1 MYIPKDSLHLVMQ
14 SKGGAGKSVC
24 SFLLSQYFIDRLG
37 AENVQLV
44 DTDPNNKTL
53 GSFKGLNVKEVDIL
67 QQIGVEKTI
76 DPAKFDVFLNDFI
89 DSDKLMVV
97 DTGSGEYLAI
107 TSYFRLNN
115 TLDFLVDGL
124 DKEVYI
130 HCPINHGQSA
140 TDTLHCLLF
149 LAENFGKAKIVIWD
163 NEFFGTGSLD
173 ERLAQFSNYA
183 GTVKL
188 VKRQAETFGRDFSN
202 MLINHLTFE
211 EVRTG
216 DHPLFMF
223 MNKHRLNMIK
233 NETFEQIDKI
243 FE

>member
-1 MYIPKDSLHLVMQ
+1 MYIPNNSLHLVMQ

-37 AENVQLV
+37 ADQVQLV

-67 QQIGVEKTI
+67 QQIGVEKII

-89 DSDKLMVV
+89 ESDKLMVV

-115 TLDFLVDGL
+115 TLDFLTNDL
-124 DKEVYI
+124 DRDVYI
-130 HCPINHGQSA
+130 HCPINHGQSSD
-140 TDTLHCLLF
+140 DTLNCLIF
-149 LAENFGKAKIVIWD
+149 LAENFTQAKIVIWE
-163 NEFFGTGSLD
+163 NEFFGTGDLD
-173 ERLAQFSNYA
+173 EGLTQMSNYA

-188 VKRQAETFGRDFSN
+188 IKRQAETFGRDFAN
-202 MLINHLTFE
+202 MMVNRLTFE

-216 DHPLFMF
+216 NNPLFMF
-223 MNKHRLNMIK
+223 TNKHRLNMIK